1 MSVKELVQRIFKKEA
16 KVHILLDIDGV
27 LNKNKEPIGEYEII
41 SHPWGRW
48 TVRTEVLEWVKELS
62 SMDNVQVH
70 WVSTWEEESNVI
82 NEYLKIKEFPYF
94 RVNGT
99 VVEEKLKAIKQQLAT
114 VKGKIVI
121 AIDDDLNRSQLLS
134 LTELQN
140 VNKLRLEITDL
151 AYQNHND
158 FHGIVPDKNIG
169 ISDEEMKYVG
179 EIIEQELARR

>member
-1 MSVKELVQRIFKKEA
+1 MKIKEIVQRIFKKEV

-27 LNKNKEPIGEYEII
+27 LNTNKEPIGEYEII

-48 TVRTEVLEWVKELS
+48 TVRTDVLEWVKELS
-62 SMDNVQVH
+62 SMDAVQVH
-70 WVSTWEEESNVI
+70 WISTWEEESNVI

-99 VVEEKLKAIKQQLAT
+99 VVEGKLKAIKQQLAT
-114 VKGKIVI
+114 VKGETII

-134 LTELQN
+134 LTEEQN
-140 VNKLRLEITDL
+140 VNELRLELTNL

-158 FHGIVPDKNIG
+158 FHAIVPDKNIG
-169 ISDEEMKYVG
+169 ISDEEMKFVG
-179 EIIEQELARR
+179 EIIKQELSKR

>member
-1 MSVKELVQRIFKKEA
+1 MRIKEIVQRFFKKKA

-27 LNKNKEPIGEYEII
+27 LNPNKEPIGDYEII

-62 SMDNVQVH
+62 SMDHVQVH

-99 VVEEKLKAIKQQLAT
+99 VVEGKLKAIKEQLAT
-114 VKGKIVI
+114 VKGKAIIV
-121 AIDDDLNRSQLLS
+121 IDDDLNKTKLLS
-134 LTELQN
+134 LTETQN
-140 VNKLRLEITDL
+140 VHNLSLELISL
-151 AYQNHND
+151 AYKNHNT
-158 FHGIVPDKNIG
+158 FQGIVPDKNIG
-169 ISDEEMKYVG
+169 ISDEEMKFVG
-179 EIIEQELARR
+179 EVIEQELARR

>member
-1 MSVKELVQRIFKKEA
+1 MSVKELVQRIFKKKA

-27 LNKNKEPIGEYEII
+27 LNPNKEPIGEYKII

-48 TVRTEVLEWVKELS
+48 AVRIDVLDWVKELS

-99 VVEEKLKAIKQQLAT
+99 VVEGKLKAIKEQLAT
-114 VKGKIVI
+114 VKGKTII

-134 LTELQN
+134 LTEEQN
-140 VNKLRLEITDL
+140 VNELRLEITNL
-151 AYQNHND
+151 AYQNHNA
-158 FHGIVPDKNIG
+158 FYGVVPDRNIG
-169 ISDEEMKYVG
+169 ISDEEMKFVG
-179 EIIEQELARR
+179 GIIKQELAKR

>member
-1 MSVKELVQRIFKKEA
+1 MKIKEIVQRIFKKEA

-27 LNKNKEPIGEYEII
+27 LNTNKEPIGEYEII

-48 TVRTEVLEWVKELS
+48 VVRTEVLEWVKELS
-62 SMDNVQVH
+62 SMDAVQVH

-99 VVEEKLKAIKQQLAT
+99 VVEGKLKAIKQQLAT
-114 VKGKIVI
+114 VKMETII

-134 LTELQN
+134 LTEEQN
-140 VNKLRLEITDL
+140 VNELRLELTNL

-158 FHGIVPDKNIG
+158 FHAIVPDKNIG
-169 ISDEEMKYVG
+169 ISDEEMKFVG
-179 EIIEQELARR
+179 EIIKQELSKR

>member
-1 MSVKELVQRIFKKEA
+1 MKIKEIVQRIFKKEA

-27 LNKNKEPIGEYEII
+27 LNTNKEPIGEYEII

-48 TVRTEVLEWVKELS
+48 TVRTDVLEWVKELS
-62 SMDNVQVH
+62 SMNAVQVY
-70 WVSTWEEESNVI
+70 WVSTWEDESNVI

-99 VVEEKLKAIKQQLAT
+99 VVEGKLKAIKQQLAT
-114 VKGKIVI
+114 VKMETII

-134 LTELQN
+134 LTEEQN
-140 VNKLRLEITDL
+140 VNELRLELTNL

-158 FHGIVPDKNIG
+158 FHAIVPDKNIG

-179 EIIEQELARR
+179 EAIKQGLSKR

>member
-27 LNKNKEPIGEYEII
+27 LNPNKEPIGEYKII

-48 TVRTEVLEWVKELS
+48 AVRIDVLDWVKELS

-99 VVEEKLKAIKQQLAT
+99 VVEGKLKAIKEQLAT
-114 VKGKIVI
+114 VKGKTII

-134 LTELQN
+134 LTEEQN
-140 VNKLRLEITDL
+140 VNELRLEITNL
-151 AYQNHND
+151 AYQNHNA
-158 FHGIVPDKNIG
+158 FYGVVPDRNIG
-169 ISDEEMKYVG
+169 ISDEEMKFVG
-179 EIIEQELARR
+179 GIIKQELAKR

>member
-1 MSVKELVQRIFKKEA
+1 MKIKEIVQRIFKKEA

-27 LNKNKEPIGEYEII
+27 LNTNKEPIGEYEII

-48 TVRTEVLEWVKELS
+48 TVRTDVLEWVKELS
-62 SMDNVQVH
+62 SMNAVQVY
-70 WVSTWEEESNVI
+70 WVSTWEDESNVI

-99 VVEEKLKAIKQQLAT
+99 VVEGKLKAIKQQLAT
-114 VKGKIVI
+114 VKMETII

-134 LTELQN
+134 LTEEQN
-140 VNKLRLEITDL
+140 VNELRLELTNL

-158 FHGIVPDKNIG
+158 FHAIVPDKNIG
-169 ISDEEMKYVG
+169 ISDEEMKFVG
-179 EIIEQELARR
+179 EIIKQELSKR

>member
-1 MSVKELVQRIFKKEA
+1 MRIKEIVQRIFKKKA

-27 LNKNKEPIGEYEII
+27 LNTNKEPIGEYEII

-70 WVSTWEEESNVI
+70 WVSTWEEESNAI
-82 NEYLKIKEFPYF
+82 NKYLKIKEFPYF
-94 RVNGT
+94 RIKGM
-99 VVEEKLKAIKQQLAT
+99 VVEGKLKAIKEQLAT
-114 VKGKIVI
+114 VKGETII

-134 LTELQN
+134 LTEEQN
-140 VNKLRLEITDL
+140 VNELRLEITNL
-151 AYQNHND
+151 AYKNHNA
-158 FHGIVPDKNIG
+158 FYGVVPDRNIG
-169 ISDEEMKYVG
+169 ISDEEMKFVG